1 MLDSL
6 VLAVYFKFLE
16 KIRMMLNLLFPKF
29 QSNKGGKKWKDEAS
43 DEQEIIVSRKKKRLA
58 TF

>member
-43 DEQEIIVSRKKKRLA
+43 DEQEIIVSRKKIV
-58 TF
+58 